1 MLTRDI
7 SLIEYANIE
16 LDKSSLPFE
25 KKEKKFYNII
35 AFYEKEFKSQED
47 NSDEYWEYHNTFK
60 KKIKGLSK
68 KELFEL
74 ANMWSSVRQ
83 GYDVIEILKS
93 SL

>member
-7 SLIEYANIE
+7 SIIEYANVK
-16 LDKSSLPFE
+16 LDKSSLCFE
-25 KKEKKFYNII
+25 KREKKFYNII
-35 AFYEKEFKSQED
+35 AFYEKEFKLQED
-47 NSDEYWEYHNTFK
+47 SSDEYWEYYNTFK

-74 ANMWSSVRQ
+74 ASMWSSVRQ
-83 GYDVIEILKS
+83 GHDVIDILRC